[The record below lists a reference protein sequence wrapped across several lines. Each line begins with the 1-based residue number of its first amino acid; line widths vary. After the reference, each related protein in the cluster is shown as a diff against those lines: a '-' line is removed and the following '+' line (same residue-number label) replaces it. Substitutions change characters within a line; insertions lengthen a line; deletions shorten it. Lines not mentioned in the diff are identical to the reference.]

1 MQEGEHTIYVQYTR
15 DVHTYSI
22 YITTVYQYALQYVK
36 IDTIDYNVHVHKNNA
51 HTHIYIHTYICM
63 YIYDYICINIYIYM

>member
-63 YIYDYICINIYIYM
+63 YIYMIIYV